1 MAKQICSKC
10 YTCIDDRYDLTEA
23 RGVLPVVCFS
33 CMIEDEF
40 PTVFVDPTEI
50 GCGMYPDCGPE
61 DFANHVD

>member
-1 MAKQICSKC
+1 MAQQICSKC

-40 PTVFVDPTEI
+40 PTVVVDPVEV
-50 GCGMYPDCGPE
+50 GN
-61 DFANHVD
+61 ANLQEALKS